1 MKGLLY
7 FILPFLIAFALTGCE
22 REINI
27 DLGDIPDEIVVEG
40 IIEPGA
46 YPKILVTR
54 NRDFFE
60 NYPTDL
66 LSLLDTFIIQDAVV
80 SINDGNGNVPMTFN
94 VNPFEYPY
102 AYYTTTAIT
111 GQVGGTYSITVTA
124 RNQTLTARSTIPPA
138 IAVDSSWFS
147 LNFFDVDE
155 DSLGFLNVAFTDP
168 DTLGNAYRLYSK
180 RNSETEYFPV
190 TGSLAND
197 EFINGRTVS
206 FFAGQSEKPF
216 TNQDTF
222 INDNFFYK
230 LGDTIFVKFCS
241 IGLREFDF
249 YNTYEAAAS
258 SNGNP
263 FASPT
268 LIKSNVEG
276 GMGIWCGQSFF
287 YDTLIVQ

>member
-1 MKGLLY
+1 MKMLSYLIVS
-7 FILPFLIAFALTGCE
+7 ILMALALTSCE

-27 DLGDIPDEIVVEG
+27 DLGDIPDQIVVEG
-40 IIEPGA
+40 TIEPGGN
-46 YPKILVTR
+46 PKVLVTR

-66 LSLLDTFIIQDAVV
+66 LSLLDTFIIQDAIV
-80 SINDGNGNVPMTFN
+80 SINDGNGSVPMLFV

-111 GQVGGTYSITVTA
+111 GIVGGTYTISVEA
-124 RNQTLTARSTIPPA
+124 RNQTLTAHTTIPPA
-138 IAVDSSWFS
+138 VAVDSTWFS
-147 LNFFDVDE
+147 LNFFNVDE

-168 DTLGNAYRLYSK
+168 DTFGNAYRLYSK

-197 EFINGRTVS
+197 EFINARYVN
-206 FFAGQSEKPF
+206 FFAGQAEKPF
-216 TNQDTF
+216 GNQDTF
-222 INDNFFYK
+222 INDNFFYS
-230 LGDTIFVKFCS
+230 LGDTIFVKFYS
-241 IGLREFDF
+241 IGRREFDF
-249 YNTYEAAAS
+249 YNTYEAASA

-287 YDTLIVQ
+287 YDTLIVN